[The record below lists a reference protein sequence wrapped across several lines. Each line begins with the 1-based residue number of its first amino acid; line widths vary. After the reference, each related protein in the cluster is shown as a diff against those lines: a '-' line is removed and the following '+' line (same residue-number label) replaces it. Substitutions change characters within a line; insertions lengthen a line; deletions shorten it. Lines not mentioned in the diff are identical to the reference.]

1 MCFLI
6 NVFLN
11 PGASLF
17 FALFLLSDRSATDEV
32 ISEKLI
38 AVLPYVFLLVSALF
52 LLLVAEPVFIKSL
65 LD

>member
-1 MCFLI
+1 MFSNQRL
-6 NVFLN
+6 LK
-11 PGASLF
+11 PRRKPF

-38 AVLPYVFLLVSALF
+38 AVLLYVFLLVSALF

-65 LD
+65 LY

>member
-17 FALFLLSDRSATDEV
+17 LRYSLSDRSATEEV

-65 LD
+65 LY